1 MTDYNDTLKKIL
13 AEKFLSG
20 IKMEGL
26 TKAEAARMLGFTSE
40 NYGTMACNPNQR
52 EKVPNTVW
60 RAIQNWSNSRERIR
74 VYSDKHGL
82 YIAHK
87 PKKQGRKPKLKPD
100 AQETKSRKLAGIH
113 IPLTHP
119 DADRGKDPSKLTQD
133 QEREA
138 GAVVPPKNDGHWQAK
153 GGDFHLMP
161 KPGDEVVLKLRGEE
175 IGRAVVDKVED
186 PAVNKPRIQDVPLD
200 RLKVIFDAINDLKA
214 MGYRVDI
221 NVYEKGS

>member
-20 IKMEGL
+20 LKMEGL
-26 TKAEAARMLGFTSE
+26 TKAEAARMLGFTHE
-40 NYGTMACNPNQR
+40 NYGTMVTNPTQR
-52 EKVPNTVW
+52 GKVSHEVW
-60 RAIQNWSNSRERIR
+60 RRIQEWSNSGERIR

-100 AQETKSRKLAGIH
+100 AQETKSRKLSG
-113 IPLTHP
+113 
-119 DADRGKDPSKLTQD
+119 
-133 QEREA
+133 
-138 GAVVPPKNDGHWQAK
+138 NGHWQAK